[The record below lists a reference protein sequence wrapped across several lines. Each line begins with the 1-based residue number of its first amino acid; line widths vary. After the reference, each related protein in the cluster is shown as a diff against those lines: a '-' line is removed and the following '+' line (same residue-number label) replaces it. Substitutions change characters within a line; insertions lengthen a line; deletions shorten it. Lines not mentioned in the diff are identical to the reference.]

1 MNKRHVDV
9 FDRYGAHLAPY
20 TVLVDE
26 EDCHEQ
32 EIEEIALLL
41 AEKGGHVEDAE
52 IVHLRARCV
61 P

>member
-1 MNKRHVDV
+1 MTKRHVDV
-9 FDRYGAHLAPY
+9 YDRHGAQLATY
-20 TVLVDE
+20 TVLVDD

-32 EIEEIALLL
+32 EFEEIALIL

-52 IVHLRARCV
+52 LVHLRARCV